1 MVFYKYLASQNY
13 DMFFQKTDHM
23 FFEKYLKIGT
33 QLWDLLNIYVGFN
46 MWDLL
51 NIYNSFNTLNKI

>member
-1 MVFYKYLASQNY
+1 
-13 DMFFQKTDHM
+13 M
-23 FFEKYLKIGT
+23 FFEKYLKIET
-33 QLWDLLNIYVGFN
+33 QVWDLLNIYVGFN

>member
-1 MVFYKYLASQNY
+1 MTCFSK
-13 DMFFQKTDHM
+13 KTDHM